1 MKRKLILLFLLS
13 VLFALILCV
22 TGAARASAADATD
35 NALDHNRLFVTALYA
50 ETGEFLDSVLNEI
63 PAGTSAPTDAAN
75 FNNIPDGAYVKT
87 FLLDAETYAPYASAS
102 DATDNFMDSGCESVK
117 KLSPSEIVNLLES
130 TAGMTPTEASEL
142 YDEAPSFT
150 SPYNAGIVKEIYL
163 QKATDRLN
171 AFRAIAGLPAAVM
184 DKNLNEQG
192 QYGAVILG
200 TENVA
205 FSHYPAQPTGMS
217 DEFYVKASAA
227 TKASNIYAGRDL
239 ILTPD
244 GFMNDS
250 DERNVDKLGH
260 RRWQL
265 NPSLGKVG
273 FGYVA
278 GAPNTYKQY
287 TAEMCHDRSASNND
301 YDFIAWPPSGY
312 CPNSIFGGTVA
323 WSVTVNPARY
333 GEINRDNFRV
343 VLTEEASDTRISHE
357 WTFSDNSEN
366 APYKPAGAGLY
377 YNIETLWYGVNNCI
391 IFRPDGIEKY
401 TGDWTV
407 HIYGLKDSKG
417 EDASLAYRVSFFDP
431 SDMPEGEIAAAHG
444 DNGRFLSS
452 GTRMQDLSA
461 TEAVIAQFKPD
472 LSDLS
477 NTQDIYEIL
486 LPATPESP

>member
-1 MKRKLILLFLLS
+1 M
-13 VLFALILCV
+13 
-22 TGAARASAADATD
+22 
-35 NALDHNRLFVTALYA
+35 
-50 ETGEFLDSVLNEI
+50 
-63 PAGTSAPTDAAN
+63 P
-75 FNNIPDGAYVKT
+75 
-87 FLLDAETYAPYASAS
+87 
-102 DATDNFMDSGCESVK
+102 
-117 KLSPSEIVNLLES
+117 
-130 TAGMTPTEASEL
+130 
-142 YDEAPSFT
+142 
-150 SPYNAGIVKEIYL
+150 
-163 QKATDRLN
+163 
-171 AFRAIAGLPAAVM
+171 
-184 DKNLNEQG
+184 
-192 QYGAVILG
+192 
-200 TENVA
+200 
-205 FSHYPAQPTGMS
+205 
-217 DEFYVKASAA
+217 DEFYEKAAAA

-250 DERNVDKLGH
+250 DDRNVDKLGH

-366 APYKPAGAGLY
+366 APYKAAAAGLY
-377 YNIETLWYGVNNCI
+377 YNIETNWYGVNNCI

-407 HIYGLKDSKG
+407 RIYGLKDSKG
-417 EDASLAYRVSFFDP
+417 EDANLSYQVRFFDP
-431 SDMPEGEIAAAHG
+431 SDMPKEDMEWPEKNPEQGLKTAEITGITIGEPDEAGTREIIVKAKSESDGNFLIAAAAYG
-444 DNGRFLSS
+444 ENGRFLSA
-452 GTRMQDLSA
+452 GTRMLDLSA
-461 TEAVIAQFKPD
+461 TESEVSIKLSNSAAARSVRAFLIDSNQRAPGSKTLEQEVPAVIAQFKPD

-477 NTQDIYEIL
+477 DKQDIYEIL
-486 LPATPESP
+486 IPATPESP